1 MVGTALNAVRSGAG
15 GPEPGWRADRRRAG
29 RDWLARH
36 PMPSPRD
43 ELWRDS
49 PVEEILTAFS
59 THGGAS
65 RAATGAP
72 ALDVAHIDEVAGD
85 HGGARLVLVDGI
97 VDRSLS
103 RWPTGDGVEVTALCE
118 VDRPPE
124 VATSLDELV
133 RPDGTLALS
142 WTEADDGVLVRVTP
156 TPSLGRADPIHIV
169 HLATPG
175 HPGLRLS
182 HPVAEVH
189 LAPGATATVIE
200 SVVGAG
206 PTMTNASTVI
216 RVGADAHLHHHLVQT
231 GCDQA
236 LHLCQVRI
244 AVGRDAEVRSQ
255 VFTQGLGVVRTSI
268 DVSLEGDG
276 ARADVRGL
284 SLPGPGQSHNTVAT
298 VEHSASHTSSTQQVR
313 AVIDDRGRG
322 SFTGRIV
329 VAPGTVATVADQ
341 TNRNL
346 LLGPR
351 AQADSQPWLE
361 ILADDVRCSH
371 GATVGRLDD
380 EALFYLRSRGI
391 PGVEAR
397 DLLVDAF
404 TRDLLD
410 GVEPHS
416 LRYYLR
422 ALLGGRRPLNEVQ
435 P

>member
-1 MVGTALNAVRSGAG
+1 MVGTALGAVRSGAC

-29 RDWLARH
+29 RDWMARH

-49 PVEEILTAFS
+49 PVEEILAALS
-59 THGGAS
+59 IPRGAS
-65 RAATGAP
+65 GATTRTP

-85 HGGARLVLVDGI
+85 HGGPRLILVDGI
-97 VDRSLS
+97 LDRSLS
-103 RWPTGDGVEVTALCE
+103 RWPTVAGVEASALCD

-124 VATSLDELV
+124 VTTSFDELV

-142 WTEADDGVLVRVTP
+142 WAEADDGVLVRITP
-156 TPSLGRADPIHIV
+156 TPSPVPTGPIHIV

-175 HPGLRLS
+175 HPGPRLS

-189 LAPGATATVIE
+189 LAAGAMATVIE

-206 PTMTNASTVI
+206 PTITNASTLI
-216 RVGADAHLHHHLVQT
+216 RVGADAHLRHHLVQT
-231 GCDQA
+231 GSDQA
-236 LHLCQVRI
+236 LHLGQVRI
-244 AVGRDAEVRSQ
+244 AVERGAEVRSQ
-255 VFTQGLGVVRTSI
+255 VFTRGPRVARTSI
-268 DVSLEGDG
+268 DVTLEGDG
-276 ARADVRGL
+276 ARADVGGL

-298 VEHSASHTSSTQQVR
+298 VEHTASDTSSTQQVR

-322 SFTGRIV
+322 SFTGRIM
-329 VAPGTVATVADQ
+329 VAPGTVATEASQ

-371 GATVGRLDD
+371 GATIGRLDD

-391 PGVEAR
+391 PDAEAR

-404 TRDLLD
+404 THDLVD
-410 GVEPHS
+410 AIEPHS
-416 LRYYLR
+416 LRHHLH
-422 ALLGGRRPLNEVQ
+422 ALLGGRRPLTEVQ